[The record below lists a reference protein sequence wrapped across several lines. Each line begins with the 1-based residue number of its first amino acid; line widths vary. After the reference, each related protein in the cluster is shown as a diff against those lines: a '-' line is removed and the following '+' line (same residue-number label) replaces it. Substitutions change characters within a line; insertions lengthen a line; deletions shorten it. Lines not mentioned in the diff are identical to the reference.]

1 MKETKNARF
10 RRVAE
15 ARVNK
20 IIRMLRLLGNCSG
33 TNTYAYDA
41 DAVEQIFTA
50 LQIELDQARKRFSE
64 NGRPGR
70 KRFSLSQAPTPDTVS
85 YPHITL
91 PLPDGT
97 HLRAVAYADTTYPAI
112 NLYLLRD
119 GEPEE
124 LVCFAEYNSEHSP
137 CHELCI
143 GVYTSDAEDTQY
155 YGPYRPERET
165 EYGKV
170 IDKSQAY
177 EAYRLAWD
185 DIAKLLSDQ
194 IKAVLGRR
202 FLLRVW
208 PEDQGYWGARALHG
222 LFSVANLNRLLDAV
236 QADAETRMETLP
248 EDSEAVHGFGMTLGS
263 LLLKAALQ
271 ADWKCEM
278 VEDDALWL
286 IGFVSS
292 ETRPYTVSGLLRTL
306 NSDTL
311 MSAKEILTYLK
322 DNDST
327 DRTLSDIR
335 LRYYAAHGNELCWR
349 YPICDGIHAG
359 AFILATKDGYLSLP
373 YNSMDEE
380 DYEILVL
387 DDAVFHDPASLTTFL
402 SNWEDF
408 SADLTDAMREMRR
421 ILEGG
426 EEDA

>member
-70 KRFSLSQAPTPDTVS
+70 NRFSLSQAPTPDTVS

-112 NLYLLRD
+112 NL
-119 GEPEE
+119 
-124 LVCFAEYNSEHSP
+124 F
-137 CHELCI
+137 
-143 GVYTSDAEDTQY
+143 
-155 YGPYRPERET
+155 
-165 EYGKV
+165 
-170 IDKSQAY
+170 
-177 EAYRLAWD
+177 
-185 DIAKLLSDQ
+185 
-194 IKAVLGRR
+194 KAVLGRR

-222 LFSVANLNRLLDAV
+222 LFSVADLNRLLDAV

-248 EDSEAVHGFGMTLGS
+248 EDSEVVHGFGMTLGS

-306 NSDTL
+306 NPDTL
-311 MSAKEILTYLK
+311 MSAKEILAYLK

-349 YPICDGIHAG
+349 YPISDGIHAG

-402 SNWEDF
+402 SDWEDF
-408 SADLTDAMREMRR
+408 SADLTDAMREMCR

>member
-1 MKETKNARF
+1 MGH
-10 RRVAE
+10 
-15 ARVNK
+15 
-20 IIRMLRLLGNCSG
+20 I
-33 TNTYAYDA
+33 
-41 DAVEQIFTA
+41 
-50 LQIELDQARKRFSE
+50 
-64 NGRPGR
+64 GR
-70 KRFSLSQAPTPDTVS
+70 KGKRSM
-85 YPHITL
+85 
-91 PLPDGT
+91 
-97 HLRAVAYADTTYPAI
+97 
-112 NLYLLRD
+112 
-119 GEPEE
+119 E
-124 LVCFAEYNSEHSP
+124 
-137 CHELCI
+137 
-143 GVYTSDAEDTQY
+143 
-155 YGPYRPERET
+155 
-165 EYGKV
+165 KV

-208 PEDQGYWGARALHG
+208 PEDLGYWGARALHG
-222 LFSVANLNRLLDAV
+222 L
-236 QADAETRMETLP
+236 
-248 EDSEAVHGFGMTLGS
+248 EDSEDVHGFGMTLGS

-292 ETRPYTVSGLLRTL
+292 ETRPYTVSGLLRAL
-306 NSDTL
+306 NPDTL
-311 MSAKEILTYLK
+311 MSAKEVLTYLK

-359 AFILATKDGYLSLP
+359 AFILATKEGYLSLP

-402 SNWEDF
+402 SDWEDF
-408 SADLTDAMREMRR
+408 SADLTDAMREMCR

>member
-1 MKETKNARF
+1 ME
-10 RRVAE
+10 
-15 ARVNK
+15 
-20 IIRMLRLLGNCSG
+20 
-33 TNTYAYDA
+33 
-41 DAVEQIFTA
+41 
-50 LQIELDQARKRFSE
+50 
-64 NGRPGR
+64 
-70 KRFSLSQAPTPDTVS
+70 
-85 YPHITL
+85 
-91 PLPDGT
+91 
-97 HLRAVAYADTTYPAI
+97 
-112 NLYLLRD
+112 
-119 GEPEE
+119 
-124 LVCFAEYNSEHSP
+124 
-137 CHELCI
+137 
-143 GVYTSDAEDTQY
+143 
-155 YGPYRPERET
+155 
-165 EYGKV
+165 KV

-222 LFSVANLNRLLDAV
+222 LFSVADLNRLLDAV

-306 NSDTL
+306 NPDTL

-373 YNSMDEE
+373 YNSIFLKENRCMVHAAKPRTCRIYPFVAGTGDDGQPEYLVSREKEHHFKGPAVHVKAWMKRRFTEE
-380 DYEILVL
+380 DK
-387 DDAVFHDPASLTTFL
+387 AFL
-402 SNWEDF
+402 RMDLG
-408 SADLTDAMREMRR
+408 SARDIARLMRR
-421 ILEGG
+421 IPEFHRQQAMLLFWRYKYSDFDLDQPFLKQYAKNLQQLKAALSLLAEQP
-426 EEDA
+426 

>member
-1 MKETKNARF
+1 MGH
-10 RRVAE
+10 
-15 ARVNK
+15 
-20 IIRMLRLLGNCSG
+20 I
-33 TNTYAYDA
+33 
-41 DAVEQIFTA
+41 
-50 LQIELDQARKRFSE
+50 
-64 NGRPGR
+64 GR
-70 KRFSLSQAPTPDTVS
+70 KGKQSM
-85 YPHITL
+85 
-91 PLPDGT
+91 
-97 HLRAVAYADTTYPAI
+97 
-112 NLYLLRD
+112 
-119 GEPEE
+119 E
-124 LVCFAEYNSEHSP
+124 
-137 CHELCI
+137 
-143 GVYTSDAEDTQY
+143 
-155 YGPYRPERET
+155 
-165 EYGKV
+165 KV

-222 LFSVANLNRLLDAV
+222 
-236 QADAETRMETLP
+236 Q
-248 EDSEAVHGFGMTLGS
+248 
-263 LLLKAALQ
+263 
-271 ADWKCEM
+271 M

-292 ETRPYTVSGLLRTL
+292 ETRPYTVSGLLRSL
-306 NSDTL
+306 NPDTL
-311 MSAKEILTYLK
+311 MSAKEVLTYLK

-408 SADLTDAMREMRR
+408 SADLTDAMREMCR

>member
-1 MKETKNARF
+1 MGH
-10 RRVAE
+10 
-15 ARVNK
+15 
-20 IIRMLRLLGNCSG
+20 I
-33 TNTYAYDA
+33 
-41 DAVEQIFTA
+41 
-50 LQIELDQARKRFSE
+50 
-64 NGRPGR
+64 GR
-70 KRFSLSQAPTPDTVS
+70 KGKQSM
-85 YPHITL
+85 
-91 PLPDGT
+91 
-97 HLRAVAYADTTYPAI
+97 
-112 NLYLLRD
+112 
-119 GEPEE
+119 E
-124 LVCFAEYNSEHSP
+124 
-137 CHELCI
+137 
-143 GVYTSDAEDTQY
+143 
-155 YGPYRPERET
+155 
-165 EYGKV
+165 KV

-177 EAYRLAWD
+177 ETYRLAWD

-222 LFSVANLNRLLDAV
+222 LFSVADLNRLLDAV

-292 ETRPYTVSGLLRTL
+292 ETRPYTVSGLLRRL
-306 NSDTL
+306 NPDTL

-408 SADLTDAMREMRR
+408 SADLTDAMREMCR

>member
-1 MKETKNARF
+1 M
-10 RRVAE
+10 
-15 ARVNK
+15 
-20 IIRMLRLLGNCSG
+20 G
-33 TNTYAYDA
+33 
-41 DAVEQIFTA
+41 
-50 LQIELDQARKRFSE
+50 
-64 NGRPGR
+64 
-70 KRFSLSQAPTPDTVS
+70 
-85 YPHITL
+85 HI
-91 PLPDGT
+91 GQK
-97 HLRAVAYADTTYPAI
+97 
-112 NLYLLRD
+112 
-119 GEPEE
+119 GKQSME
-124 LVCFAEYNSEHSP
+124 
-137 CHELCI
+137 
-143 GVYTSDAEDTQY
+143 
-155 YGPYRPERET
+155 
-165 EYGKV
+165 KV

-306 NSDTL
+306 NPDTL

-327 DRTLSDIR
+327 DRTLSDITS
-335 LRYYAAHGNELCWR
+335 HG
-349 YPICDGIHAG
+349 
-359 AFILATKDGYLSLP
+359 
-373 YNSMDEE
+373 
-380 DYEILVL
+380 
-387 DDAVFHDPASLTTFL
+387 
-402 SNWEDF
+402 
-408 SADLTDAMREMRR
+408 
-421 ILEGG
+421 
-426 EEDA
+426 